1 MSRLTDQLATLGQV
15 SRPTMGFGRAG
26 HARHNAAM
34 LLITQAQASHPRSQL
49 EEVGPFVDAFVLD
62 AAAGSPVPPA
72 ATLDALEGK
81 TWGISGCGA
90 ASDDLDALKTAG
102 CDFILIAGDD
112 TPGAVLRDDGMERGF
127 TIQPGLSEERAR
139 ALEDLPFEF
148 VVLEAR
154 DESWP
159 ISLAG
164 LMRLQET
171 VSMVNKHIFLRVSQ
185 LPPADDLALLRDM
198 PVSALLVDLSAVD
211 RAAMSAER
219 EALDGLEPRKPRQPL
234 EQTPMLGPQPGLA
247 APSGA
252 DSGGDEDWDGEYGDH
267 AGEFLPR

>member
-1 MSRLTDQLATLGQV
+1 
-15 SRPTMGFGRAG
+15 MGFGRAG
-26 HARHNAAM
+26 HALHKAAM
-34 LLITQAQASHPRSQL
+34 LLIAQTQASQLQSQL

-62 AAAGSPVPPA
+62 AAAGSPVPSA

-81 TWGISGCGA
+81 TWGINGGGA
-90 ASDDLDALKTAG
+90 GPDDLDALKNAG

-127 TIQPGLSEERAR
+127 AIRPGLSEERAR

-148 VVLEAR
+148 VVLDAG

-159 ISLAG
+159 ISLGG

-171 VSMVNKHIFLRVSQ
+171 VSMVNKHIFLRVGR

-211 RAAMSAER
+211 RAAVSAQR
-219 EALDGLEPRKPRQPL
+219 EALDGLEPRKPRQPV
-234 EQTPMLGPQPGLA
+234 EQTPMLGPQSTLA
-247 APSGA
+247 TPSGA
-252 DSGGDEDWDGEYGDH
+252 DLGGDEDSDGEYGDH
-267 AGEFLPR
+267 AGESLRR